1 MDPAQDRRRFFLAD
15 PLAESPSLRP
25 EEERHA
31 AKVIRLEPGDRI
43 LGLDGQGGLHPL
55 VLRKSVRGKLEFERD
70 GEPLRE
76 PPPGSAG
83 SPIGWIEVAVPLPKG
98 ARAEAMLERLT
109 QLGIAALRPLDCAR
123 NQGFERESAESR
135 GPRLERACLEACKQ
149 SRRSWMPKIHPTARP
164 EDLRGLL
171 AGRRCA
177 LLSPGAER
185 TLLHWSEAQD
195 AGPTVVI
202 AGPEGGFTDQ
212 ELASLDFATPLVLA
226 PHILRIETAVEAAVS
241 TLVQVSYA
249 RGLRSG

>member
-15 PLAESPSLRP
+15 PLAASPSLRP

-55 VLRKSVRGKLEFERD
+55 VLRRVVRGGLEFERD
-70 GEPLRE
+70 GAPRHE

-135 GPRLERACLEACKQ
+135 APRLERACIEACKQ
-149 SRRSWMPKIHPTARP
+149 SRRSWLPRIHPTARP
-164 EDLRGLL
+164 EDLRELL
-171 AGRRCA
+171 AASRCA
-177 LLSPGAER
+177 LLSPGAQR
-185 TLLHWSEAQD
+185 TLLDWSAGQAD
-195 AGPTVVI
+195 GPTAVI
-202 AGPEGGFTDQ
+202 AGPEGGFTEQ
-212 ELASLDFATPLVLA
+212 ELGCLDFATGLVLA

-241 TLVQVSYA
+241 TLVQVSYT
-249 RGLRSG
+249 RGLRTD